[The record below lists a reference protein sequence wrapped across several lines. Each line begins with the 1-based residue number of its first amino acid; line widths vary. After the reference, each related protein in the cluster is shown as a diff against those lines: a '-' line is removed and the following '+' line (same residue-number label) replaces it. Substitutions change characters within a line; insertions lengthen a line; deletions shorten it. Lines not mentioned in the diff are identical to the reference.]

1 MMTKPRGPNERWEQG
16 LPHHPKSEK
25 IFESIAKL
33 DLELNDDHFCWK
45 SGGDG
50 DNGESLMYL
59 LDEHFE
65 QADAVQS
72 NMPTKTLTEL
82 AQIGYE
88 AYGAEADWK
97 AYNGEPMPKW
107 DELPDHIHRKWKAAV
122 GAVAS
127 ELGAEPPA
135 S

>member
-1 MMTKPRGPNERWEQG
+1 M
-16 LPHHPKSEK
+16 PHHPKSLEL
-25 IFESIAKL
+25 FDSIAKL
-33 DLELNDDHFCWK
+33 DLELNNDYFCWK

-50 DNGESLMYL
+50 DNGETLMFL

-65 QADAVQS
+65 QTDAVHS
-72 NMPTKTLTEL
+72 SMSTKTLAEL
-82 AQIGYE
+82 AQTGYE
-88 AYGAEADWK
+88 AYGQEADWK

-107 DELPDHIHRKWKAAV
+107 HELPDHIHRKWKAAV

-127 ELGAEPPA
+127 ELGVATE